1 MDLIKTV
8 KKKNLEIGI
17 DRTCSKSIALEVAV
31 VEDNRLVNLIL
42 SSELF
47 STITRLK
54 NERNCNINF
63 SRFYSGKD
71 FLSYLENKNDQGLRY
86 IIFSDFYL
94 ENNMNGVKIL
104 KQLKKRE
111 INATVIITSDTT
123 NRQISI
129 DAMKMGAFRFV
140 PKDDS
145 TPIVCSEILY
155 QLVI

>member
-17 DRTCSKSIALEVAV
+17 DQTCCNNRILEVAV

-42 SSELF
+42 SNELS
-47 STITRLK
+47 STISKLK
-54 NERNCNINF
+54 VELKCDINF

-71 FLSYLENKNDQGLRY
+71 FLSYVENKNEHGLKY
-86 IIFSDFYL
+86 IVFSDFYL
-94 ENNMNGVKIL
+94 EDKMNGVEIL
-104 KQLKKRE
+104 KQLKNWK
-111 INATVIITSDTT
+111 IDATVVITSDTT
-123 NRQISI
+123 NRQTSI
-129 DAMKMGAFRFV
+129 DTLEMGAFRFV

-155 QLVI
+155 QMVI